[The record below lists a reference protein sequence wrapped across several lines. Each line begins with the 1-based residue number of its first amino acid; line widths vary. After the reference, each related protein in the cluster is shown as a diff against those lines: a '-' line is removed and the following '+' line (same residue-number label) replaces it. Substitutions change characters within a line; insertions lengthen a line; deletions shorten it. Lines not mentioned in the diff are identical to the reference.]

1 MNLNN
6 YLVETNNFICIDLK
20 KSCID
25 HLTLKASV
33 NGIEGVFILD
43 TASNKT
49 VVDVSK
55 KIRFKLKQV
64 APVKNTTGVH
74 GNQIKTVHS
83 PRNQITIGGITLP
96 DFQIAALNLIAVN
109 NEIKNRKGEP
119 IDGLIGGDVLKQL
132 KGVIDY
138 GGLKLYITNPM
149 QETS

>member
-1 MNLNN
+1 MNLKE
-6 YLVETNNFICIDLK
+6 YLVKTNNFISIDLK

-25 HLTLKASV
+25 HLTLKASI
-33 NGIEGVFILD
+33 NGVEGTFILD

-83 PRNQITIGGITLP
+83 PDNQISIGGITLQN
-96 DFQIAALNLIAVN
+96 FQVAALNLIAVN

-119 IDGLIGGDVLKQL
+119 IDGLIGGDVLEQL
-132 KGVIDY
+132 NGIIDY
-138 GGLKLYITNPM
+138 SGLKLFV
-149 QETS
+149 S